1 MRIAFLGACGTGK
14 TTLVES
20 LYKELGLKPVYNN
33 ARNVM
38 AGLGITDL
46 TDVENTKRALLCES
60 ILITRLTKQL
70 ELIDE
75 GFISDRSIIDELMY
89 WELDNEKNFPSLT
102 TTLKD
107 FVYSFLNKFK
117 YDLLICIPVEFD
129 LSEKEKNADR
139 LRWVDEHRYLE
150 DEYVKRFYNEEKE
163 KLNCCKK
170 IIMITGTV
178 EERKKQIEE
187 ALKEL
192 NFEPKKLVKNK

>member
-20 LYKELGLKPVYNN
+20 LYKELELKPVYNN

-38 AGLGITDL
+38 SGLGITDL

-75 GFISDRSIIDELMY
+75 GFISDRSLIDELMY

-107 FVYSFLNKFK
+107 FVYLFLNKFK

-129 LSEKEKNADR
+129 LFEKEKNADR
-139 LRWVDEHRYLE
+139 LRWVDEHRCLE

-170 IIMITGTV
+170 IIMITGSV
-178 EERKKQIEE
+178 EERKKQIKE

-192 NFEPKKLVKNK
+192 NFEVK

>member
-14 TTLVES
+14 TTLVEAM
-20 LYKELGLKPVYNN
+20 YKDLGLKPVYNN

-102 TTLKD
+102 TILKD
-107 FVYSFLNKFK
+107 FVYSFLNKIK
-117 YDLLICIPVEFD
+117 YDLLVCIPVEFD

-150 DEYVKRFYNEEKE
+150 DEYVKKFYNEEKE

-170 IIMITGTV
+170 IIMITGSI
-178 EERKKQIEE
+178 EERKKQINE

-192 NFEPKKLVKNK
+192 DFEPKKLVKKK

>member
-14 TTLVES
+14 TTLVEAM
-20 LYKELGLKPVYNN
+20 YKNLGLKPVYNN

-38 AGLGITDL
+38 SGLGITDL
-46 TDVENTKRALLCES
+46 TDVEPTKRALLCES

-70 ELIDE
+70 ELLDE

-89 WELDNEKNFPSLT
+89 WELDNEENFPSLT
-102 TTLKD
+102 STLKN

-129 LSEKEKNADR
+129 LSENEKNADK
-139 LRWVDEHRYLE
+139 LRWVDDHRYLE
-150 DEYVKRFYNEEKE
+150 DAYVKNFYNVEKE
-163 KLNCCKK
+163 NLHCCKK
-170 IIMITGTV
+170 IIIVSGSV
-178 EERKKQIEE
+178 EERIKQIKE

-192 NFEPKKLVKNK
+192 QFEVD

>member
-38 AGLGITDL
+38 SGLGIIDL

-170 IIMITGTV
+170 IIMITGSV
-178 EERKKQIEE
+178 EERKKQIKG

-192 NFEPKKLVKNK
+192 NFEVK

>member
-20 LYKELGLKPVYNN
+20 LYKELNLKPVYNN

-38 AGLGITDL
+38 SGLGITDL
-46 TDVENTKRALLCES
+46 TDVEDTKRALLCES

-70 ELIDE
+70 ELFDE

-89 WELDNEKNFPSLT
+89 WKLDNEKNFPSLT
-102 TTLKD
+102 STLKD
-107 FVYSFLNKFK
+107 FVYTFLNKNK

-129 LSEKEKNADR
+129 LSEIEKNADK

-150 DEYVKRFYNEEKE
+150 DKFVKDFYEKE
-163 KLNCCKK
+163 KEELKCCKK
-170 IIMITGTV
+170 VIMITGSI
-178 EERKKQIEE
+178 EERKKQIKE
-187 ALKEL
+187 ALSEL
-192 NFEPKKLVKNK
+192 NF

>member
-20 LYKELGLKPVYNN
+20 LYKELELEPVYNN

-150 DEYVKRFYNEEKE
+150 DEYVKRFYNEEKD

-170 IIMITGTV
+170 IIMITGSV
-178 EERKKQIEE
+178 EERKKQINE

-192 NFEPKKLVKNK
+192 DFEPKKLVKKK

>member
-20 LYKELGLKPVYNN
+20 LYKELELKPVYNN

-38 AGLGITDL
+38 SRLGITDL
-46 TDVENTKRALLCES
+46 TDVEPTKRALLCES

-70 ELIDE
+70 ELFDK
-75 GFISDRSIIDELMY
+75 GFISDRSLIDELMY

-102 TTLKD
+102 STLKD
-107 FVYSFLNKFK
+107 FIYSFLNKFK

-129 LSEKEKNADR
+129 LSENEKNADR

-150 DEYVKRFYNEEKE
+150 DEYVKNFYNEEKE
-163 KLNCCKK
+163 NLYCCKK
-170 IIMITGTV
+170 IIIVNGSV
-178 EERKKQIEE
+178 EERIAQIKE
-187 ALKEL
+187 ALKEI
-192 NFEPKKLVKNK
+192 NFQ

>member
-20 LYKELGLKPVYNN
+20 LYKELRLKPVYNN

-38 AGLGITDL
+38 SGLGIIDL

-170 IIMITGTV
+170 IIMITGSV
-178 EERKKQIEE
+178 EERKKQIKE

-192 NFEPKKLVKNK
+192 NFEVK

>member
-14 TTLVES
+14 TTLVEAM
-20 LYKELGLKPVYNN
+20 YKDLGLKPVYNN

-38 AGLGITDL
+38 SGLGITDL
-46 TDVENTKRALLCES
+46 TDVEPTKRALLCES

-70 ELIDE
+70 ELFDK
-75 GFISDRSIIDELMY
+75 GFISDRSLIDELMY
-89 WELDNEKNFPSLT
+89 WKLDNEKNFPSLT
-102 TTLKD
+102 STLKD

-117 YDLLICIPVEFD
+117 YDLLVCIPVEFD

-150 DEYVKRFYNEEKE
+150 DAYVKNFYNEEKE
-163 KLNCCKK
+163 NLHCCKK
-170 IIMITGTV
+170 IITVTGSV
-178 EERKKQIEE
+178 EERIAQIKG

-192 NFEPKKLVKNK
+192 NFL

>member
-33 ARNVM
+33 VRNVM
-38 AGLGITDL
+38 SGLGIIDL

-107 FVYSFLNKFK
+107 FVYYF
-117 YDLLICIPVEFD
+117 
-129 LSEKEKNADR
+129 
-139 LRWVDEHRYLE
+139 
-150 DEYVKRFYNEEKE
+150 
-163 KLNCCKK
+163 
-170 IIMITGTV
+170 
-178 EERKKQIEE
+178 
-187 ALKEL
+187 
-192 NFEPKKLVKNK
+192 